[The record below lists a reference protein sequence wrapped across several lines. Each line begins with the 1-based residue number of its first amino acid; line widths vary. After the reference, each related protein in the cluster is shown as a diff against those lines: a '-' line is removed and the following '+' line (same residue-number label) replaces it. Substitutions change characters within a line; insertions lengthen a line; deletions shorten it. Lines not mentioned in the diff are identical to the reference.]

1 MKPIIDDKRFLIFT
15 ALGLVPVALSY
26 GWQPDASLPYL
37 FNIHAE
43 DVNSRHIF
51 RAMTGLYMAMI
62 GLWLLGALRQ
72 KYREIALYSLIVFML
87 GLAFGR
93 MVSFVLDGTPHW
105 LLMAYAFFELVLGC
119 VGIYLVKHRD
129 IP

>member
-1 MKPIIDDKRFLIFT
+1 MKSPQHEKSFLIIT
-15 ALGLVPVALSY
+15 ALGLLPIALSY

-37 FNIHAE
+37 FNIQAE
-43 DVNSRHIF
+43 DVNTRHIF
-51 RAMTGLYMAMI
+51 RAMTGLYLAMI

-72 KYREIALYSLIVFML
+72 RYREIALYSLIVFML

-93 MVSFVLDGTPHW
+93 VVSFLVDGSPHW
-105 LLMAYAFFELVLGC
+105 LLMAYAFWEIVLGC
-119 VGIYLVKHRD
+119 VGIYLVKQQD